1 MTFLTKT
8 NLLTRL
14 VLPQNEAKSLIFM
27 KYISLVTFD
36 LSLKGTVMQI
46 EKTVINVRLR
56 FRKYPENFAF

>member
-36 LSLKGTVMQI
+36 LNLKGTVMQI

-56 FRKYPENFAF
+56 V